1 MTEPD
6 PPRLARSSSRQRR
19 NSSRVARRLG
29 RFWSEWW
36 AEILIGL
43 LLAFGVF
50 LLFEKMQIRQTLL
63 RWLQKGWAALLS
75 LVGGAQDGVVRFFQS
90 RTLSDLIGILF
101 LVSALA
107 IILWRI
113 RWRLLNTVRYT
124 GRQCPRCGSAL
135 HRVHRRGLDRA
146 LNVAVPVRR
155 YRCDNRECHWNGLRF
170 GRGHQP

>member
-6 PPRLARSSSRQRR
+6 LPRLARSSSRDRR
-19 NSSRVARRLG
+19 HSSPLRRLG

-43 LLAFGVF
+43 LLAFGFF
-50 LLFEKMQIRQTLL
+50 LIFERMQIRQTLL
-63 RWLQKGWAALLS
+63 RGLQVGWSALLR
-75 LVGGAQDGVVRFFQS
+75 LAGAAQDGVVEFFQS

-101 LVSALA
+101 LVAA
-107 IILWRI
+107 VATIVWRI
-113 RWRLLNTVRYT
+113 RWRLLNNVRFT
-124 GRQCPRCGSAL
+124 DRQCPRCGSAL

-146 LNVAVPVRR
+146 LSVAVPVRR